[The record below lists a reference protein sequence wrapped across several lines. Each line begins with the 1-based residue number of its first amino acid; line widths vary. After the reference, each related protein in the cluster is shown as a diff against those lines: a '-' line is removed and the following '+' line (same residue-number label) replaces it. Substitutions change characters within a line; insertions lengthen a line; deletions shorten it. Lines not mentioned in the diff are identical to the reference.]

1 MRSKVQT
8 WGNSLAVRIPRAF
21 ALELGLEHDLPV
33 DVSVHEGVVVVAPLR
48 QPVYSLDQLLAGV
61 SPRNKHT
68 EFDFG
73 GPVGHE
79 AW

>member
-21 ALELGLEHDLPV
+21 ALELGLQHDVPV
-33 DVSVHEGVVVVAPLR
+33 DVSIQAGVVVVT
-48 QPVYSLDQLLAGV
+48 PVKQRIYTLDELLAAV
-61 SPRNKHT
+61 SARNKHT
-68 EFDFG
+68 EVDFG
-73 GPVGHE
+73 GPVGNE

>member
-33 DVSVHEGVVVVAPLR
+33 DVSVHQGVVVVAPLKQR
-48 QPVYSLDQLLAGV
+48 TYALDELLSRV
-61 SPRNKHT
+61 SSRNKHT
-68 EFDFG
+68 EFDLG
-73 GPVGHE
+73 APVGHE

>member
-33 DVSVHEGVVVVAPLR
+33 DVSVQEGVVVVAPLKH
-48 QPVYSLDQLLAGV
+48 PTYTLEQLLAGV
-61 SPRNKHT
+61 SSRNKHT

-73 GPVGHE
+73 APVGSE